1 MNPILRKTAKVL
13 GMDSARA
20 ANYLGKGSKN
30 AMRLNQKAVAR
41 VAKARSLGV
50 TSATL
55 TNHNMAIRMR
65 QAQLGMGYGGAAVGV
80 GVIGSQAKNRSSYNP
95 ARPMTQAPSGTGR
108 YA

>member
-30 AMRLNQKAVAR
+30 AMRLNQKAAAR
-41 VAKARSLGV
+41 VAKARSLG
-50 TSATL
+50 ATGAGI

-65 QAQLGMGYGGAAVGV
+65 QTQLGIGYGGAALGIGAV
-80 GVIGSQAKNRSSYNP
+80 GSQSKNRSSYNP